1 MIQNIT
7 VIGAGST
14 GHAVAAIMSQRGFQV
29 TFHDDARFQKELD
42 AVKEMGFIQLRG
54 KVHGT
59 GTPAKITLDPGQR
72 PFSSMSPRTATRKL
86 HAGLPLMSGTG
97 STSSSFRETW
107 DRSFSG
113 MCLRKWGLLQRSP

>member
-29 TFHDDARFQKELD
+29 TFHDDVRFQKELD

-54 KVHGT
+54 KIQRK
-59 GTPAKITLDPGQR
+59 PLNMQR
-72 PFSSMSPRTATRKL
+72 PSLSMFPQTAMRKL
-86 HAGLPLMSGTG
+86 PAGLPLMSRMD
-97 STSSSFRETW
+97 STSLLFREIW
-107 DRSFSG
+107 VPSFSG
-113 MCLRKWGLLQRSP
+113 MCLKKWGLPQRSP

>member
-29 TFHDDARFQKELD
+29 TFHDDVRFQKELD

-54 KVHGT
+54 KDRHACKHYIG
-59 GTPAKITLDPGQR
+59 
-72 PFSSMSPRTATRKL
+72 PR
-86 HAGLPLMSGTG
+86 G
-97 STSSSFRETW
+97 SR
-107 DRSFSG
+107 
-113 MCLRKWGLLQRSP
+113 